1 MEEIYLVEMKN
12 IFEALKVKV
21 HEFILETKKQ
31 AKNHE
36 NIAKASSQLTQ
47 LKFNGVENLNIIC
60 GEVSQTFLNTSAI
73 KEAEE
78 KSQAELLKQPV
89 EDILLMVVAAQE
101 ACQRRKALIKRQVE
115 SVKEV
120 EGLAKLLE

>member
-21 HEFILETKKQ
+21 HEFIQETKKQ

-101 ACQRRKALIKRQVE
+101 AC
-115 SVKEV
+115 
-120 EGLAKLLE
+120 